1 MKTSEFNNWLS
12 GFIDAEGNFQV
23 YFDRHY
29 LRVAFRITL
38 HQDDVAVLHRIKNH
52 LKIGNV
58 EIHANSCVYV
68 IRDVKLILKTLIPI
82 LDANPLRTVKYLDYL
97 DFKKIILFLNE
108 AKTTVIIDEDIVIY
122 KSIIQ
127 GMNKGRLTYNK
138 SLIPVHPLNKYW
150 LLGFT
155 EGEGTFGIKN
165 LVPYFQLGQHER
177 SLHVMEDIRLY
188 LSSIDQIFKLTINS
202 PALIPSR
209 VTHQKTKVIVYSY
222 NNVDSLHDTLAYL
235 FLDLPFQTRK
245 KTDFLY

>member
-1 MKTSEFNNWLS
+1 MS

-38 HQDDVAVLHRIKNH
+38 HQDDVAALHRIKNH

-68 IRDVKLILKTLIPI
+68 IRDVESILKILIPI
-82 LDANPLRTVKYLDYL
+82 LDKNPLRTVKYLDYL

-108 AKTTVIIDEDIVIY
+108 AKTTAILDEDIPIY

-127 GMNKGRLTYNK
+127 GMNTGRVTYNK
-138 SLIPVHPLNKYW
+138 SLIPNYPINKYW

-155 EGEGTFGIKN
+155 EGEGTFGLKN

-177 SLHVMEDIRLY
+177 GLHVMEDIRLY
-188 LSSIDQIFKLTINS
+188 LTGIDKIFKLTNNS
-202 PALIPSR
+202 PALIPNK
-209 VTHQKTKVIVYSY
+209 TIHKKTKVIVYSY
-222 NNVDSLHDTLAYL
+222 HNVDSLHDTLAYF

-245 KTDFLY
+245 KTDFFY

>member
-1 MKTSEFNNWLS
+1 MQILYP
-12 GFIDAEGNFQV
+12 EG
-23 YFDRHY
+23 
-29 LRVAFRITL
+29 
-38 HQDDVAVLHRIKNH
+38 
-52 LKIGNV
+52 
-58 EIHANSCVYV
+58 
-68 IRDVKLILKTLIPI
+68 
-82 LDANPLRTVKYLDYL
+82 TVKYLDYL

-108 AKTTVIIDEDIVIY
+108 AKTTVIIDEDIIKY

-138 SLIPVHPLNKYW
+138 SLIPIHPINKYW

-188 LSSIDQIFKLTINS
+188 LSSIDKVFKFTINS

-209 VTHQKTKVIVYSY
+209 TTHQKTKVIVYSY
-222 NNVDSLHDTLAYL
+222 HNVDS
-235 FLDLPFQTRK
+235 PEECMIR
-245 KTDFLY
+245 